1 MRQIILNVE
10 ESKFETLLTF
20 IKTLDYVSVSSEEL
34 IPEWQ
39 QKEVE
44 KRMELVE
51 KGSMQ
56 TQSWDE
62 AKKEIFSR

>member
-10 ESKFETLLTF
+10 ESKFETLLSF
-20 IKTLDYVSVSSEEL
+20 IKTLDYISVSSEEL

-56 TQSWDE
+56 TQRWDE
-62 AKKEIFSR
+62 AKREIFSR